1 MSPLRAQK
9 IRSFSSISSTTL
21 ASALA
26 LQSHLFRIMQFA
38 STILCVAAILSTVAG
53 FSSPT
58 IITRNAALT
67 KINVNSNSL
76 NFSAQQS
83 QLHMSDAVAD
93 SGDVSQKEDEI
104 VEKVSTRITIRAYT

>member
-1 MSPLRAQK
+1 M
-9 IRSFSSISSTTL
+9 
-21 ASALA
+21 
-26 LQSHLFRIMQFA
+26 
-38 STILCVAAILSTVAG
+38 
-53 FSSPT
+53 
-58 IITRNAALT
+58 T

-104 VEKVSTRITIRAYT
+104 VEKVSTRITICAYT

>member
-1 MSPLRAQK
+1 MSQRYVHSPPFHQQPF
-9 IRSFSSISSTTL
+9 SFSP
-21 ASALA
+21 
-26 LQSHLFRIMQFA
+26 
-38 STILCVAAILSTVAG
+38 TITSFPHYAIRKHHLCVAAILSTVAG